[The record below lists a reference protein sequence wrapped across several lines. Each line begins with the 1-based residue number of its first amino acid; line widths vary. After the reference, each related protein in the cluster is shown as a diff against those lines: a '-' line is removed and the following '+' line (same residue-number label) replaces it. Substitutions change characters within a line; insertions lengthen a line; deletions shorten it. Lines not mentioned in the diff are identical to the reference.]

1 MFLVRSVTAVST
13 WGRLRFL
20 VENRH
25 GQASLMRDLRGP
37 GRSKGRYEE
46 EDEEEEEEEAV
57 VASSGGG
64 GAPLWEDRA
73 TRPSSP

>member
-1 MFLVRSVTAVST
+1 MCSDFCHLAIHHYFLSRVRDA
-13 WGRLRFL
+13 
-20 VENRH
+20 
-25 GQASLMRDLRGP
+25 ADP